1 MALSILSNYAA
12 DVAHR
17 NLLKTSTMA
26 AASLAKLSSGQRI
39 VQAKDDAASLAIG
52 SRLSGEIAAYAQ
64 AGVNAG
70 QAASMLQIADGAFAT
85 GGDILNR
92 MKALAVQSS
101 SGQLSDT
108 ERSILDTEYTALK
121 NEIVRIGNDTEFNGV
136 KLIAGSVSV
145 TLAATLNGNEGVDKI
160 TATGIDTSGALNVGI
175 TATTGGNVTFQA
187 QDAAGVTYSGTVSSS
202 AFTGGVLTT
211 PTSITLTSSNA
222 NDLGKV
228 TLNLNT
234 ALVNTTTIA
243 TAANAVA
250 GSSTTSLSFKVGTG
264 TVAAEDDLSITVD
277 SLVAIGNSLAANI
290 ATSGAAGT
298 AIGEVSAAITSLATA
313 RSNIGASQ
321 SRLDFAQAN
330 IATTQEN
337 DQAAKSQLLDVDV
350 ASEMTKFSS
359 AQVLQQAGVSM
370 LAQANQLPQT
380 LLRLFQ

>member
-1 MALSILSNYAA
+1 MALSVLSNYAA

-17 NLLKTSTMA
+17 NLLKTDASA
-26 AASLAKLSSGQRI
+26 SSSLAKLSSGQRI

-52 SRLSGEIAAYAQ
+52 SRLAGEISAYAQ

-101 SGQLSDT
+101 SGQLSNT
-108 ERSILDTEYTALK
+108 ERGILNTEYQALK
-121 NEIVRIGNDTEFNGV
+121 NEIIRIGNDTEFNGV
-136 KLIAGSVSV
+136 KLIAGSETA
-145 TLAATLNGNEGVDKI
+145 TLNASLNGNEGVDSAQASGV
-160 TATGIDTSGALNVGI
+160 TTGNLGI
-175 TATTGGNVTFQA
+175 VVQTTGGNVTFTA
-187 QDAAGVTYSGTVSSS
+187 TDANGDDYVGTVSSS
-202 AFTGGVLTT
+202 AFTSNHLTA
-211 PTSITLTSSNA
+211 PTAITLTNSSA
-222 NDLGKV
+222 NNHGTV

-234 ALVNTTTIA
+234 ALTNSQSIA
-243 TAANAVA
+243 SSNATLA
-250 GSSTTSLSFKVGTG
+250 GSTTTSLTFKVGTG
-264 TVAAEDDLSITVD
+264 TVAAEDDLAISVD
-277 SLVAIGNSLAANI
+277 SLVSIGNSLASDI
-290 ATSGAAGT
+290 ATAGTAGT

-337 DQAAKSQLLDVDV
+337 DMAAKSQLMDVDV
-350 ASEMTKFSS
+350 ASEMTNFSS
-359 AQVLQQAGVSM
+359 KQVLEQAGVSM
-370 LAQANQLPQT
+370 LAQANQMPQH

>member
-1 MALSILSNYAA
+1 MALSVLSNYAA

-17 NLLKTSTMA
+17 NLLKTDASA
-26 AASLAKLSSGQRI
+26 SSSLAKLSSGQRI

-52 SRLSGEIAAYAQ
+52 SRLAGEVAAYQQ

-108 ERSILDTEYTALK
+108 ERSILDTEYQSLK
-121 NEIVRIGNDTEFNGV
+121 TEILRIGNDTEFNGV
-136 KLIAGSVSV
+136 KLIAGSQTV
-145 TLAATLNGNEGVDKI
+145 TMGSYLDGNEGVDSI
-160 TATGIDTSGALNVGI
+160 VASGVGTGTMTLGYTS
-175 TATTGGNVTFQA
+175 TGGNVTFTA
-187 QDAAGVTYSGTVSSS
+187 TDANSVVYTGTISSS
-202 AFTGGVLTT
+202 AFTSNQLTT
-211 PTSITLTSSNA
+211 PTSITLTSSDA
-222 NDLGKV
+222 NEHGTV

-234 ALVNTTTIA
+234 ALSNASSVTAGNTT
-243 TAANAVA
+243 VA
-250 GSSTTSLSFKVGTG
+250 GSDTTSLTFKVGTG
-264 TVAAEDDLSITVD
+264 VVAAEDDLSISVD

-290 ATSGAAGT
+290 ATSGAAST

-313 RSNIGASQ
+313 RSNIGAVQ

-330 IATTQEN
+330 ISTSVEN
-337 DQAAKSQLLDVDV
+337 VSAAKSQLMDLDV
-350 ASEMTKFSS
+350 AAEMTNFSS
-359 AQVLQQAGVSM
+359 KQVLEQAGVSM
-370 LAQANQLPQT
+370 LAQANQMPQH